1 MKRVIPVREAMRTEV
16 LTVTRGTNVARA
28 AKLMASKNVGSI
40 VVVDGKKPVGILTE
54 KDLLMKVVSEDL
66 KPSKVRVGKI
76 MSAPLIT
83 IDPDADIVEAARI
96 MASHKIR
103 RIPVVKKGKLV
114 GIVNS
119 SDITAISPALSELMA
134 HPDRIPEERV
144 DQSVCENCGEVT
156 TDLYEVNGMWVC
168 ENCRDSMG
176 E

>member
-16 LTVTRGTNVARA
+16 LTVIKGTNVARA
-28 AKLMASKNVGSI
+28 AKLMAKNDVGSI
-40 VVVDGKKPVGILTE
+40 VVVEGKKPVGILTE

-83 IDPDADIVEAARI
+83 IDPDADIVEAAKI
-96 MASHKIR
+96 MASNKIR
-103 RIPVVKKGKLV
+103 RLPVVKNGKLV
-114 GIVNS
+114 GIVTS

-134 HPDRIPEERV
+134 HPERTTEERV

>member
-1 MKRVIPVREAMRTEV
+1 
-16 LTVTRGTNVARA
+16 
-28 AKLMASKNVGSI
+28 
-40 VVVDGKKPVGILTE
+40 
-54 KDLLMKVVSEDL
+54 
-66 KPSKVRVGKI
+66 

-83 IDPDADIVEAARI
+83 IDPDADIVEAAKI
-96 MASHKIR
+96 MASNKIR
-103 RIPVVKKGKLV
+103 RLPVVKNGKLV
-114 GIVNS
+114 GIVTS

-134 HPDRIPEERV
+134 HPERTTEERV

>member
-16 LTVTRGTNVARA
+16 LTVTKGVNVARA
-28 AKLMASKNVGSI
+28 AKLMASKDVGSI
-40 VVVDGKKPVGILTE
+40 VVVDGEKPVGILTE

-83 IDPDADIVEAARI
+83 IDPDVDIVEAAKM

-103 RIPVVKKGKLV
+103 RIPVVKNGKLV
-114 GIVNS
+114 GIVTS

-134 HPDRIPEERV
+134 HPERIPEERV

>member
-1 MKRVIPVREAMRTEV
+1 MKRVIPVSEAMRTEV
-16 LTVTRGTNVARA
+16 LTVPRGTNVARA
-28 AKLMASKNVGSI
+28 AKLMASKDVGSI

-66 KPSKVRVGKI
+66 KPSKIRVGKI

-83 IDPDADIVEAARI
+83 IGPDVDIVEAAKI

-103 RIPVVKKGKLV
+103 RIPVVKNGKLV
-114 GIVNS
+114 GIVTS

-134 HPDRIPEERV
+134 HPERVPEERV

-156 TDLYEVNGMWVC
+156 PDLYEVNGMWVC

>member
-16 LTVTRGTNVARA
+16 LKVVRGTNVARA
-28 AKLMASKNVGSI
+28 AKLMASKDVGSI

-66 KPSKVRVGKI
+66 KPSKIRVGKI

-83 IDPDADIVEAARI
+83 IDPDADIVEAAKI

-134 HPDRIPEERV
+134 HPERIPEERV
-144 DQSVCENCGEVT
+144 EQSVCENCGEVT
-156 TDLYEVNGMWVC
+156 TDLYEVNGTWVC